1 MATTTTGA
9 ATTTSNYTAPSNIK
23 TVSQYKKEQEDAV
36 LNGNGGAMGQTAFL
50 TLFTTQLQNQ
60 NPLDPMDNE
69 AFVAQLAQFSQ
80 LEATTKMA
88 TSLDTLVGSLSGERM
103 TAAAGLI
110 GKKVAISDGRAIVSG
125 GQPVTGTI
133 PLENDVDSITMKVF
147 NGSGQ
152 LVRTGE
158 IGAQKKGDFAFT
170 WDGKDSTGAAVED
183 GVYRIEA
190 TVSRYGKSSKVDVN
204 TMATVR
210 SVTTDKITNDMQV
223 ELEDGTTVSLTEVKR
238 VGL

>member
-1 MATTTTGA
+1 MATTATGA
-9 ATTTSNYTAPSNIK
+9 ASATSAYTLPSSIKTTTQAK
-23 TVSQYKKEQEDAV
+23 QEAENAV
-36 LNGNGGAMGQTAFL
+36 LNGNGGEMGQTAFL

-60 NPLDPMDNE
+60 NPLDPMENE

-80 LEATTKMA
+80 LEATTKM
-88 TSLDTLVGSLSGERM
+88 SDNLQNLVASMSNERM
-103 TAAAGLI
+103 SAASGML
-110 GKKVAISDGRAIVSG
+110 GRKVAISDGKALLSG
-125 GQPVTGTI
+125 GQPVEGNVA
-133 PLENDVDSITMKVF
+133 LANDVDALTIKVY
-147 NGSGQ
+147 SSTGQ

-158 IGAQKKGDFAFT
+158 IGAQKKGDFAFA

-190 TVSRYGKSSKVDVN
+190 TISRFGKSSTTPVN

>member
-1 MATTTTGA
+1 MTTSTTGV
-9 ATTTSNYTAPSNIK
+9 ATTTSNYTVPSTIK
-23 TVSQYKKEQEDAV
+23 TVEQYRRDQEDAV

-88 TSLDTLVGSLSGERM
+88 GSLDTLVGSLSGERM
-103 TAAAGLI
+103 TTAAGLI
-110 GKKVAISDGRAIVSG
+110 GKKVAVPDGRAILSG
-125 GQPVTGTI
+125 GQPVTGSI
-133 PLENDVDSITMKVF
+133 KLDNDVDSITMKVYDS
-147 NGSGQ
+147 SGR

-158 IGAQKKGDFAFT
+158 IGAQKKGEFPFA
-170 WDGKDSTGAAVED
+170 WDGKDSSGAAIAD

-190 TVSRYGKSSKVDVN
+190 SVSRFGKSSTTPVS

-210 SVTTDKITNDMQV
+210 SVTTDSLTNDMKV
-223 ELEDGTTVSLTEVKR
+223 ELEDGTTVSLSEIKR
-238 VGL
+238 VGV